1 MSNQRSLLQKML
13 NIPSPAERKI
23 VQEIEKRGGF
33 EVVLEALKSNR
44 LSAQGSVTPGTS
56 MQVAAV
62 YACVR
67 LISETIASLPLF
79 LYEEKDGEKRRA
91 KDHYLYPILHDQAN
105 PLMTAMEYWET
116 TQGHKELWG
125 NSYSQLI
132 YDERGRITEIWPLR
146 PDRMIEIKVVGDQK
160 YFYYQPDS
168 GGAVWLTDNE
178 VWHETG
184 LSSNG
189 IIGYSPIWLMRKTV
203 ALAMDAEDFGSRF
216 FLNDAR
222 PGIIIEHPNT
232 LSDPAFKHLKQS
244 LDEDHAGV
252 LNSHKP
258 MILEEGMKL
267 HEVGIPP
274 GDAQFLETRQFQV
287 REIARIFRVQPHMIM
302 DLQQATFS
310 NIEHQAIDFV
320 VHCIRPRLVKREQSI
335 RAHLLLPSERNR
347 YYAEHLVDGLLR
359 GDTLSRYQAYG
370 YAKQWGFMSTNDIRR
385 MENMNTVAGG
395 DVYLSPL
402 NYTNQQE
409 IGKTP
414 RSIDAGEEI
423 VNNSKALR
431 ELLSVLY
438 GDAMARV
445 IKREVQDLR
454 MLAKKQL
461 INDDSE
467 KFRNACIDF
476 YKSHMEWVKRQLLPI
491 FTSVRMISAESIPDI
506 DLLVAEFG
514 KTYEQKALES
524 INSALN
530 SAKNEGKGLS
540 EAFDSELDGW
550 KESRVDLVVGEE
562 TRLIMIN

>member
-1 MSNQRSLLQKML
+1 MSNQRSLLQKIL

-44 LSAQGSVTPGTS
+44 LSAQGSVTPSTS

-91 KDHYLYPILHDQAN
+91 KDHYLYPVLHDQAN

-116 TQGHKELWG
+116 TQSHKELWG

-132 YDERGRITEIWPLR
+132 YDERGRVTELWPLR
-146 PDRMIEIKVVGDQK
+146 PDRMMEIKVVGDQK
-160 YFYYQPDS
+160 YFYYQPES
-168 GGAVWLTDNE
+168 GGAQWMTDNE
-178 VWHETG
+178 IWHETG

-216 FLNDAR
+216 FVNDAR

-232 LSDPAFKHLKQS
+232 LSDPAFKHLKES
-244 LDEDHAGV
+244 LDEDHTGV
-252 LNSHKP
+252 VNSHKP

-385 MENMNTVAGG
+385 MENMNSVAGG

-414 RSIDAGEEI
+414 RSIDPVGTHEL
-423 VNNSKALR
+423 SSDSLR
-431 ELLSVLY
+431 DLVLTLY
-438 GDAMARV
+438 EDVMVRV

-454 MLAKKQL
+454 SLTKKL
-461 INDDSE
+461 SGTADIE
-467 KFRNACIDF
+467 KFKTTCSDF
-476 YKSHMEWVKRQLLPI
+476 YKSHMDWVKRQLMPI
-491 FTSVRMISAESIPDI
+491 FTSVRMIASDVIPDANLFA
-506 DLLVAEFG
+506 DEFC
-514 KTYEQKALES
+514 KIYEQKALAS
-524 INSALN
+524 ISLALE
-530 SAKNEGKGLS
+530 SAKNESRGLS
-540 EAFDSELDGW
+540 EVIESELDGW
-550 KESRVDLVVGEE
+550 KESRIDLVVGE
-562 TRLIMIN
+562 TNRAILIK